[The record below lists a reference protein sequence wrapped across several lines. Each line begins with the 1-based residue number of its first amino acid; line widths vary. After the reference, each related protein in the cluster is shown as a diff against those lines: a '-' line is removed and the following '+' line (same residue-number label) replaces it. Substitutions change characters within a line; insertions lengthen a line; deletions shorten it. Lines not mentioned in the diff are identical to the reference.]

1 MALPKTER
9 RTRRATVHTL
19 DRKGHSISHDGL
31 TDHRRAGLSDE
42 EARAI
47 FRDMLL
53 AREMDERLWRLN
65 RQGKIPLAMPARGQ
79 EGAQVGMA
87 WALDPA
93 KDWIFPHYRD
103 LIVCHHFGVPI
114 EGFFLMF
121 YGRASDPFSGG
132 RQLPCHYSSP
142 AHHIGPMAAP
152 IGTKIPQSVGF
163 AYALRMRGETDF
175 VVATSFGEGGASK
188 GDFYEGASLAALH
201 RLPVLFICENN
212 RYAISVPAERQMPV
226 TVAERAAAF
235 GMPGVAVDGNDPFAV
250 YAAVRQARERAVRGD
265 GPILLELQTYR
276 LRPHTSD
283 DDDRAYRDRDEVAAM
298 EARDPLH
305 RTRAYLR
312 GRGLLSEADEEAM
325 RAAIVAA
332 VTEAAAR
339 AEAAPNP
346 DPATMHDH
354 LYAAPPARWAPGQE
368 VA

>member
-1 MALPKTER
+1 MALPKTDR
-9 RTRRATVHTL
+9 RTKRATLHTFP
-19 DRKGHSISHDGL
+19 DQARAGARGGL
-31 TDHRRAGLSDE
+31 TDHRPAGLTDAD
-42 EARAI
+42 ARGV
-47 FRDMLL
+47 FREMLL

-65 RQGKIPLAMPARGQ
+65 RQGKIPLAMPTRGQ
-79 EGAQVGMA
+79 EGAQVGIG

-93 KDWIFPHYRD
+93 KDWFFPHYRD

-121 YGRASDPFSGG
+121 YGRAADPFSGG

-142 AHHIGPMAAP
+142 EHHIGPMAAP

-175 VVATSFGEGGASK
+175 VVATAFGEGGASK

-201 RLPVLFICENN
+201 HLPVLFICENN
-212 RYAISVPAERQMPV
+212 QYAISVPADHQMPV
-226 TVAERAAAF
+226 RSVADRAAAF
-235 GMPGVAVDGNDPFAV
+235 GMPGISVDGNDPFAV
-250 YAAVRQARERAVRGD
+250 YAAIHEARERAIHGG
-265 GPILLELQTYR
+265 GPMLIELRTYR

-283 DDDRAYRDRDEVAAM
+283 DDDRAYRARDEVTAM
-298 EARDPLH
+298 EANDPLV

-312 GRGLLSEADEEAM
+312 ERDLLSEDDEKQMHAE
-325 RAAIVAA
+325 IVAA

-346 DPATMHDH
+346 DPATMHDR
-354 LYAAPPARWAPGQE
+354 LYAAPILPE